1 MDFEIYKNTLLSAVK
16 NEIEAYEFYRDAAA
30 KTKNAS
36 LKSIFNELAREEM
49 GHKDLLETYA
59 FDELRTIKF
68 KEVKDYKITES
79 VELPKLTAEM
89 SFVDGIVL
97 AMKKEEDAM
106 NMYRN
111 FANVCADDAQ
121 KNIFLELAKMEQG
134 HKAKL
139 ENIYNDTAFG
149 ESW

>member
-1 MDFEIYKNTLLSAVK
+1 MNFEIYKQTLLSAVK
-16 NEIEAYEFYRDAAA
+16 NEIEAYEFY
-30 KTKNAS
+30 KNAAEKTQNKS

-59 FDELRTIKF
+59 FDELKTIKF
-68 KEVKDYKITES
+68 GDVKDYKISES
-79 VELPKLTAEM
+79 VELPKLTTEM
-89 SFVDGIVL
+89 KFTDGIVL
-97 AMKKEEDAM
+97 AMKKEEEAM
-106 NMYRN
+106 KMYKN
-111 FANVCADDAQ
+111 FANACVDASQ
-121 KNIFLELAKMEQG
+121 KEIFLQLAKMEQG